1 MVRRVYRVVER
12 VVIGVFV
19 AVAVLVAV
27 AALRLMSGPIDLA
40 FLKPRIA
47 EAIDAQGGKVKIDAD
62 RIYLEWSGLK
72 QPVHLV
78 FGGLHVSDSGN
89 KEIAA
94 APSVALSFS
103 PRSVVE
109 GHFFPTSIIVE
120 QPTLTADIDRQG
132 GMLHRILANT
142 DSASQGEVVEL
153 LLEQL
158 LGEPNYHSLLGQLD
172 TVLVERAH
180 VTLRDLPSGVVWTA
194 PSARASLKRDASG
207 VIIAATARFSRVAAG
222 EPIDVSLTGTYARDR
237 SHISVEAKVDGV
249 KPMMFADFSPDV
261 AILGGIDIALSGRLT
276 IEADGSG
283 EIRTVKM
290 EVTGGTGKIVL
301 PGILPGAHFVRSVNA
316 LASVNTATHTARIE
330 HIDIDLGAARLWIS
344 GVGLKTEKGQSF
356 SGRADLRQIPVD
368 RLGEYWPP
376 DLAPGGRE
384 WALENLSRGTVDV
397 GAEFAV
403 SAPGNDLSKI
413 AVDRTVVFLE
423 YRGLRVHYMPHMPEL
438 EGVSGKAR
446 YEGNT
451 MHFDI
456 AGGTSVGLGVTGA
469 TIDLANLTSTTAD
482 AVAVLHMPIAGPA
495 ATVMAMLARPKLGL
509 PKNALYDPKRIGGD
523 AAISLD
529 LRVPLL
535 KDVSVN
541 DVGIRAETALS
552 GLSVKNVMGDVN
564 LTDAVGRVGYFDNQ
578 LVVTGSGKLDGTPV
592 EIAIRELFGPKA
604 PYRQRYELK
613 GVLPAALMAK
623 AGLPSPEPYV
633 SGSVGTILSYQTQ
646 SNGTSE
652 VTAKL
657 DLKAATLE
665 AAPLGWAKPAGVEAS
680 LALGLKFAEGAK
692 LLSADFDGKGGGFA
706 AKGQVV
712 FGDKA
717 AVQQLSLQQ
726 FSLGRSDLVF
736 DWKRNAT
743 GVDIAVHGRSIE
755 LAKVRQ
761 ALKSREES
769 AAKQP
774 GGAAATSQGDTKLSV
789 NLEQVLV
796 QRGTLGTLN
805 GRLHMKGDRVASADV
820 ALGAGKGSAFKV
832 TPAAAG
838 RTVSLFVP
846 DFGLLLRQSGWLDGL
861 LATDL
866 VFQGQYDDALAEP
879 KLSGTIKLG
888 PYRMEKVAPRADIGN
903 LNSAIDGLNR
913 AGDALQ
919 QFDSLEGR
927 IVRVGEK
934 VEILS
939 GRTSGKSIGLTTAGT
954 LDLANDT
961 ARLRGIV
968 VPGFALNNLLSNVPL
983 LGPLLTGGKD
993 GGLFAISYKL
1003 EGPLDDLKSD
1013 VNMMSA
1019 ITPNALRA
1027 LFSGPADQTPVQ
1039 EKERIMP

>member
-1 MVRRVYRVVER
+1 M
-12 VVIGVFV
+12 
-19 AVAVLVAV
+19 
-27 AALRLMSGPIDLA
+27 
-40 FLKPRIA
+40 
-47 EAIDAQGGKVKIDAD
+47 
-62 RIYLEWSGLK
+62 
-72 QPVHLV
+72 
-78 FGGLHVSDSGN
+78 
-89 KEIAA
+89 
-94 APSVALSFS
+94 
-103 PRSVVE
+103 
-109 GHFFPTSIIVE
+109 
-120 QPTLTADIDRQG
+120 
-132 GMLHRILANT
+132 
-142 DSASQGEVVEL
+142 
-153 LLEQL
+153 
-158 LGEPNYHSLLGQLD
+158 
-172 TVLVERAH
+172 
-180 VTLRDLPSGVVWTA
+180 
-194 PSARASLKRDASG
+194 
-207 VIIAATARFSRVAAG
+207 
-222 EPIDVSLTGTYARDR
+222 
-237 SHISVEAKVDGV
+237 
-249 KPMMFADFSPDV
+249 
-261 AILGGIDIALSGRLT
+261 
-276 IEADGSG
+276 
-283 EIRTVKM
+283 
-290 EVTGGTGKIVL
+290 
-301 PGILPGAHFVRSVNA
+301 
-316 LASVNTATHTARIE
+316 
-330 HIDIDLGAARLWIS
+330 
-344 GVGLKTEKGQSF
+344 
-356 SGRADLRQIPVD
+356 
-368 RLGEYWPP
+368 
-376 DLAPGGRE
+376 
-384 WALENLSRGTVDV
+384 
-397 GAEFAV
+397 
-403 SAPGNDLSKI
+403 
-413 AVDRTVVFLE
+413 
-423 YRGLRVHYMPHMPEL
+423 
-438 EGVSGKAR
+438 
-446 YEGNT
+446 
-451 MHFDI
+451 
-456 AGGTSVGLGVTGA
+456 
-469 TIDLANLTSTTAD
+469 
-482 AVAVLHMPIAGPA
+482 
-495 ATVMAMLARPKLGL
+495 
-509 PKNALYDPKRIGGD
+509 
-523 AAISLD
+523 
-529 LRVPLL
+529 
-535 KDVSVN
+535 
-541 DVGIRAETALS
+541 
-552 GLSVKNVMGDVN
+552 
-564 LTDAVGRVGYFDNQ
+564 
-578 LVVTGSGKLDGTPV
+578 
-592 EIAIRELFGPKA
+592 
-604 PYRQRYELK
+604 
-613 GVLPAALMAK
+613 
-623 AGLPSPEPYV
+623 
-633 SGSVGTILSYQTQ
+633 
-646 SNGTSE
+646 
-652 VTAKL
+652 
-657 DLKAATLE
+657 
-665 AAPLGWAKPAGVEAS
+665 
-680 LALGLKFAEGAK
+680 
-692 LLSADFDGKGGGFA
+692 
-706 AKGQVV
+706 V

-743 GVDIAVHGRSIE
+743 GVDIAVHGRAIE